1 MGQPAYQGNPSFL
14 LNPLPLKKQALA
26 LEGVFVLLLGFYF
39 GNYVSVCYADHNASY
54 IEKH

>member
-14 LNPLPLKKQALA
+14 LNPLPLKKALA

-39 GNYVSVCYADHNASY
+39 GNYVSACYADHNASY